1 MTPEEL
7 VEQRKDAGLSQ
18 TDLGKM
24 LGFTQSEISKMESG
38 KRPIPKWF
46 IGENVANHIKY
57 YLSAGVDGAFG
68 GCFESRPVVVTV
80 QLSLDVYQSLREE
93 ASTRFRQPEDH
104 ASFIITN
111 YFTQQGE

>member
-1 MTPEEL
+1 MTMTPEEL

-24 LGFTQSEISKMESG
+24 LGFTQNEISRMESG
-38 KRPIPKWF
+38 KRPIP
-46 IGENVANHIKY
+46 NHIKY

-68 GCFESRPVVVTV
+68 GWFESRPVVVTV